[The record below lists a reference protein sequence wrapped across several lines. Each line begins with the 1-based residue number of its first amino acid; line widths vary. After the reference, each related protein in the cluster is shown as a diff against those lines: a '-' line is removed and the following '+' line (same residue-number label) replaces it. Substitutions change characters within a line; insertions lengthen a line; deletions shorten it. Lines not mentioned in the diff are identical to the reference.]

1 MSIRKIGRRWQV
13 RVSMGGGQRTEQTLP
28 PGATRRDAED
38 LEATLR
44 RSRINAQVGRKPA
57 YLIDDALN
65 RWVETSAKRLKSWP
79 RELRYRVDVL
89 RGFTRGRAL
98 GQLPDVAEA
107 VRRSATAAEMK
118 APTVNRY
125 LALLRRIG
133 NLAERW
139 GWTDAPLGRRVELL
153 PENSRRD
160 VYLSEAQVQRLAAKT
175 DPVTADMIWFAV
187 LTGLRRGEMLALR
200 PEQIRGDVLV
210 LESSTKSGRPRGI
223 PMPPRAAGIAAR
235 RLPWGVPYWQLRK
248 RFDAARDDAG
258 LPHVHWHDLRHT
270 YGSWLAQSG
279 QPMTAIRDLMGHSSL
294 SVTSRYSHLAPEH
307 LRAAVKSLPGWERAG
322 KKPAAS
328 RSRKAA

>member
-1 MSIRKIGRRWQV
+1 
-13 RVSMGGGQRTEQTLP
+13 
-28 PGATRRDAED
+28 
-38 LEATLR
+38 
-44 RSRINAQVGRKPA
+44 
-57 YLIDDALN
+57 
-65 RWVETSAKRLKSWP
+65 
-79 RELRYRVDVL
+79 
-89 RGFTRGRAL
+89 
-98 GQLPDVAEA
+98 
-107 VRRSATAAEMK
+107 
-118 APTVNRY
+118 
-125 LALLRRIG
+125 
-133 NLAERW
+133 
-139 GWTDAPLGRRVELL
+139 
-153 PENSRRD
+153 
-160 VYLSEAQVQRLAAKT
+160 VQRLAAKT

-223 PMPPRAAGIAAR
+223 PMPPRAARIAAR
-235 RLPWGVPYWQLRK
+235 RLPWGVAYWQLRK

-279 QPMTAIRDLMGHSSL
+279 QPMTAIRDLMGHSSV

-322 KKPAAS
+322 KKLAAG